1 MSKDVYGYI
10 SQAEGEILCNAVKR
24 VAKADLGDLA
34 SEADRYIKSNLAPNA
49 IKTQWEM
56 IRALSRTCV
65 HLEKQNLL
73 MEQDYKRKGLGRG
86 I

>member
-24 VAKADLGDLA
+24 VAKTDLGDLA
-34 SEADRYIKSNLAPNA
+34 LEADRYIKSNLAPNA
-49 IKTQWEM
+49 IKAQWEM

-86 I
+86 P

>member
-34 SEADRYIKSNLAPNA
+34 SEADR
-49 IKTQWEM
+49 
-56 IRALSRTCV
+56 
-65 HLEKQNLL
+65 
-73 MEQDYKRKGLGRG
+73 
-86 I
+86 